1 MPKYNWVE
9 NYIFI
14 NQEGKKINMTKNTP
28 IVLIIGGHDPT
39 GGAGVLADAQTLV
52 MNGCYP
58 ISLITCLTAQN
69 TINFESIKVTDTKF
83 FNKIAKVLL
92 KDIPLINAIKIGA
105 LGNEEIVQ
113 VVKEIIINCKN
124 TPVVLDPVIETSSG
138 GSLINNEGLSEMKY
152 KLLSNV
158 DLITPNIK
166 EAKTLTGKHNQQD
179 IIQELNKVKSNF
191 VLIKDNE
198 KRNKI
203 ENSLFKK
210 NEFIKKWEISKVKG
224 KFQGTGCSM
233 SSSIA
238 SNLAKGLRMEE
249 SIELAQ
255 NSVYQ
260 SLQNAIDLGSGQKIP
275 KRFK

>member
-166 EAKTLTGKHNQQD
+166 EAKTLTGKHNQQE

-238 SNLAKGLRMEE
+238 SNLAKGLRMQE

>member
-166 EAKTLTGKHNQQD
+166 EAKTLTGKHNQQE

>member
-113 VVKEIIINCKN
+113 IVKEIIINCKN
-124 TPVVLDPVIETSSG
+124 TPVVLDPVIEASSG
-138 GSLINNEGLSEMKY
+138 GSLINNEGLNEMKY
-152 KLLSNV
+152 KLLSHV

-260 SLQNAIDLGSGQKIP
+260 SLQNAIYLGSGQKIP

>member
-152 KLLSNV
+152 KLLSHV

-166 EAKTLTGKHNQQD
+166 EAKTLTGKHNQQE

-238 SNLAKGLRMEE
+238 SNLAKGLRMQE

-260 SLQNAIDLGSGQKIP
+260 SLQNAIDLGLSLIHI
-275 KRFK
+275 